1 MTQKIMMVVEQPRP
15 IVMQTT
21 EFVRGGG
28 SSDYDALINKPAIN
42 GVTLEG
48 DKTASELA
56 LATPSDVAAKYT
68 KPSGGIPKT
77 DLASAVQTSLNK
89 ADTALQT
96 APVTSVNG
104 QTGVVVLTASDV
116 GAGTYSKPSGGIP
129 KTDLASAVQ
138 TSLGKAD
145 AAYQKPSG
153 GIPATDLAA
162 GVIPDLSGY
171 ATEQWVENQGYL
183 KQHQS
188 LDNYQ
193 TKAIADAGGYYTT
206 DTVEGALQEI
216 GAELAGINTLI
227 GSGVIA

>member
-15 IVMQTT
+15 VVMQTT

-68 KPSGGIPKT
+68 KPSGGIPKA

-89 ADTALQT
+89 ANTALQT

-104 QTGVVVLTASDV
+104 QTGVVNIAVPSTAADV
-116 GAGTYSKPSGGIP
+116 GA
-129 KTDLASAVQ
+129 V
-138 TSLGKAD
+138 
-145 AAYQKPSG
+145 AA
-153 GIPATDLAA
+153 
-162 GVIPDLSGY
+162 
-171 ATEQWVENQGYL
+171 NQGSENAGKFL
-183 KQHQS
+183 AVANDGSVQP
-188 LDNYQ
+188 
-193 TKAIADAGGYYTT
+193 TAISTWQAGDY
-206 DTVEGALQEI
+206 
-216 GAELAGINTLI
+216 
-227 GSGVIA
+227 